1 MITGR
6 QDNTGPAMNI
16 FGAIVPKRIR
26 LNLRLRDKAALLAVG
41 RSADGAATSLYRGR
55 GAVRVERRCLR
66 GAVPRINPVG
76 APAHGMRHRDILTA
90 GSG

>member
-41 RSADGAATSLYRGR
+41 RSADGAATRL
-55 GAVRVERRCLR
+55 
-66 GAVPRINPVG
+66 
-76 APAHGMRHRDILTA
+76 
-90 GSG
+90 